1 MKTQKSFPE
10 IKADVAKIR
19 IKINTKAIESIK
31 TKLRKAKHIDIMA
44 EEVAKKIRIRANN
57 LRREAREEC
66 KRLGHLDQYEYTDT
80 EEGFDSEVG
89 NYPVSS
95 RQRRFCRTCEQELF

>member
-31 TKLRKAKHIDIMA
+31 AKLRKAKHIDIVA

-57 LRREAREEC
+57 LRREAQEEC

-80 EEGFDSEVG
+80 EEGWDPDVG
-89 NYPVSS
+89 SYPISS
-95 RQRRFCRTCEQELF
+95 RTRRFCRTCEQELF